1 MIWIAQ
7 DAHAN
12 NLFENNVFYQ
22 SGGINTPN
30 ISGGGTTFKNN
41 AWYGGIAG
49 VAAGL
54 GDVLLN
60 PGFVNAGGI
69 TAADYKLAAT
79 SPLIGR
85 GADTPVVTTDYFGV
99 ARTSSY
105 DIGAQEY
112 SSASAPAP
120 VAPGVPSNV
129 SGSAAGTTVTINWAA
144 STGSV
149 KNYMMYRNGV
159 ALGTTASTT
168 WTDTAMAASTTYTYA
183 VSAVG
188 TNALESARSAAVNVT
203 TAALAPAPA
212 PAPAPGGDTQAPTV
226 PLPFSSAATTT
237 SSVTL
242 TWGKSFD
249 NIGVVAYNLYRG
261 GVLIA
266 RVTGQ
271 SYVSGGLA
279 AGTRYSFALE
289 AVDAAGNKS
298 ARVTANASTATAAAK
313 RRAS

>member
-1 MIWIAQ
+1 
-7 DAHAN
+7 
-12 NLFENNVFYQ
+12 
-22 SGGINTPN
+22 
-30 ISGGGTTFKNN
+30 
-41 AWYGGIAG
+41 
-49 VAAGL
+49 
-54 GDVLLN
+54 
-60 PGFVNAGGI
+60 
-69 TAADYKLAAT
+69 
-79 SPLIGR
+79 
-85 GADTPVVTTDYFGV
+85 
-99 ARTSSY
+99 
-105 DIGAQEY
+105 
-112 SSASAPAP
+112 
-120 VAPGVPSNV
+120 
-129 SGSAAGTTVTINWAA
+129 
-144 STGSV
+144 
-149 KNYMMYRNGV
+149 
-159 ALGTTASTT
+159 
-168 WTDTAMAASTTYTYA
+168 MAASTTYTYA